1 MLVGLIG
8 FRRHRRE
15 LFMHMLGSIH
25 PHINTQFIETYILL
39 HEVTGFSENKC
50 QQKQI
55 VQK

>member
-1 MLVGLIG
+1 
-8 FRRHRRE
+8 
-15 LFMHMLGSIH
+15 MLGSIH